1 MSKTVAYLR
10 VSTDKQDVENQ
21 KLEILTLVNEKGL
34 GKVEFV
40 EDVVTGRKTW
50 RDRKI
55 AQILE
60 NLKEGDA
67 LVISELSRLG
77 RSMLEIMEILSISTQ
92 KKIKVFASK
101 GKWSL
106 DGSMQ
111 SKIIAMCFSMAA
123 EIEND
128 LRSQRIKSMIATRK
142 DLIKKSGQPY
152 TWGRKPGPGKS
163 KLEEHHDKIVEFL
176 KLGVMK
182 KNIAEMFHTTPA
194 NLRHYLK
201 KRNL

>member
-21 KLEILTLVNEKGL
+21 KLEILNLVNEKGL